1 VGTIYIENFFPEGG
15 AVGITGGEKEKKEWS
30 VATSLRLLRFVLA
43 VPFAVVGLGMEARR
57 VKTCVCMH
65 GLIHDSPP
73 EAFVVAEE
81 PQKGFLSDLL
91 QGQEDNTNQTT
102 TPLPPYSGVSLDSL
116 EA

>member
-1 VGTIYIENFFPEGG
+1 
-15 AVGITGGEKEKKEWS
+15 
-30 VATSLRLLRFVLA
+30 
-43 VPFAVVGLGMEARR
+43 
-57 VKTCVCMH
+57 MH

-102 TPLPPYSGVSLDSL
+102 TPLPPYSGVSVNSL